1 MLVPRFN
8 FDEVSSAG
16 SVESTFSEVPSINR
30 ELWLP
35 LAAPANILNQARNS
49 SPIQSGSFVIMS
61 KLLIYLAGVCIS
73 LTLSVSSVAAQLDR
87 PSPKG
92 QRSQTADDARRL
104 IETGKTDAAI
114 GLLTDASKT
123 SNQPEFSYLLGL
135 AYHQKRDYLHAVEHL
150 SAAIQAMPETD
161 GDYRQAIKLLG
172 ISHYLLGHHRD
183 AIPYLEKTSRLVPDS
198 AEINYALG
206 TCYIQARNP
215 DKSRET
221 FARMFRIQQTSA
233 AAYLI
238 NAQMLVRQ
246 QFEELAE
253 QELKRALELDPK
265 LPQVNFLLGE
275 MAIYHAEIDRGIA
288 LLQKEIEI
296 NPAFALA
303 YYWLGEAYSRQLKW
317 DEAIAPLQKS
327 IWLNP
332 YFSGPYIV
340 LGKVY
345 LKKEELPNAESM
357 LRRAIQM
364 DPNNFSA
371 HHLLAQV
378 LQRANRPE
386 EAKREF
392 ETAEKLRTSAD
403 KQQ

>member
-1 MLVPRFN
+1 MLGP
-8 FDEVSSAG
+8 
-16 SVESTFSEVPSINR
+16 PSIR
-30 ELWLP
+30 AQVDRSSSKGQTAQVLTEARGL
-35 LAAPANILNQARNS
+35 LAA
-49 SPIQSGSFVIMS
+49 
-61 KLLIYLAGVCIS
+61 
-73 LTLSVSSVAAQLDR
+73 
-87 PSPKG
+87 
-92 QRSQTADDARRL
+92 
-104 IETGKTDAAI
+104 GKTEAAI
-114 GLLTDASKT
+114 ELLRNGSKNASDK
-123 SNQPEFSYLLGL
+123 PEISYLLGL
-135 AYHQKRDYLHAVEHL
+135 AYHQQRDYAHAVEHL
-150 SAAIQAMPETD
+150 SATIKAMPETD
-161 GDYRQAIKLLG
+161 RDYPKAIQLLG
-172 ISHYLLGHHRD
+172 ISHYLLGHHRE
-183 AIPYLEKTSRLVPDS
+183 AIPYLEKTSRLIPDS
-198 AEINYALG
+198 DEITYALG
-206 TCYIQARNP
+206 ICYIETRNP
-215 DKSRET
+215 DKSREA
-221 FARMFRIQQTSA
+221 FARMFQVQESSA

-253 QELKRALELDPK
+253 PELKKALELDPK

-275 MAIYHAEIDRGIA
+275 MAIYHAQIDRGIE

-303 YYWLGEAYSRQLKW
+303 YYWLGEAYTRQLKW
-317 DEAIAPLQKS
+317 DEAIGPLQKS

-345 LKKEELPNAESM
+345 LKKLELPNAEGM
-357 LRRAIQM
+357 LRRATQM

-386 EAKREF
+386 EARREF

>member
-1 MLVPRFN
+1 
-8 FDEVSSAG
+8 
-16 SVESTFSEVPSINR
+16 
-30 ELWLP
+30 
-35 LAAPANILNQARNS
+35 
-49 SPIQSGSFVIMS
+49 MS
-61 KLLIYLAGVCIS
+61 KSSVYLASICFS
-73 LTLSVSSVAAQLDR
+73 LTLGVSGIQAQLDR
-87 PSPKG
+87 SSS
-92 QRSQTADDARRL
+92 QRQRPQTIEDARRL
-104 IETGKTDAAI
+104 LATGNTDAAI
-114 GLLTDASKT
+114 ELLTNTSKASNK
-123 SNQPEFSYLLGL
+123 PEISYLLGL
-135 AYHQKRDYLHAVEHL
+135 AYHQKRDYIHAIEHL
-150 SAAIQAMPETD
+150 SAMIREVPETD
-161 GDYRQAIKLLG
+161 GDYRRAIQLLG
-172 ISHYLLGHHRD
+172 ISHYLLGHHRE
-183 AIPYLEKTSRLVPDS
+183 AIPYLEKASILIPDS
-198 AEINYALG
+198 AEITYALG
-206 TCYIQARNP
+206 TCYIQTRNP
-215 DKSRET
+215 DKSREA
-221 FARMFRIQQTSA
+221 FARMFKVQQASA

-238 NAQMLVRQ
+238 NAQMMVRQ

-253 QELKRALELDPK
+253 PELKKALELDPK

-275 MAIYHAEIDRGIA
+275 MAIFHAEIDRGIA

-357 LRRAIQM
+357 LRRATQM

-378 LQRANRPE
+378 LQRGNRTE

-392 ETAEKLRTSAD
+392 DTAEKLRTSAD

>member
-1 MLVPRFN
+1 
-8 FDEVSSAG
+8 
-16 SVESTFSEVPSINR
+16 
-30 ELWLP
+30 
-35 LAAPANILNQARNS
+35 
-49 SPIQSGSFVIMS
+49 MS
-61 KLLIYLAGVCIS
+61 KLSVYLASICVS
-73 LTLSVSSVAAQLDR
+73 LTLGVASIQAQLDN
-87 PSPKG
+87 PSVGG
-92 QRSQTADDARRL
+92 QKPSTVEDARRL
-104 IETGKTDAAI
+104 LEAGKTDAAI
-114 GLLTDASKT
+114 ELLTNPSKT
-123 SNQPEFSYLLGL
+123 SNSPELSYLLGL
-135 AYHQKRDYLHAVEHL
+135 AYHQKRDYVHAVEQL
-150 SAAIQAMPETD
+150 SVAFKAIPETN
-161 GDYRQAIKLLG
+161 GDYRKAIQLLG
-172 ISHYLLGHHRD
+172 ISRYLLGHYRE
-183 AIPYLEKTSRLVPDS
+183 AIPYLEKTNLLMPDS
-198 AEINYALG
+198 DQISYALG
-206 TCYIQARNP
+206 SCYIQTRNS
-215 DKSRET
+215 DRSRET
-221 FARMFRIQQTSA
+221 FARMFRLQQSSA

-238 NAQMLVRQ
+238 NAQMMVRQ

-253 QELKRALELDPK
+253 PELKKALELDSK
-265 LPQVNFLLGE
+265 LPQANFLLGE

-345 LKKEELPNAESM
+345 FKKEELPNAEGM
-357 LRRAIQM
+357 LRRAVQM

-392 ETAEKLRTSAD
+392 ETAERLRTSAD
-403 KQQ
+403 NGQQ

>member
-1 MLVPRFN
+1 VIHPQ
-8 FDEVSSAG
+8 VQAG
-16 SVESTFSEVPSINR
+16 SATLR
-30 ELWLP
+30 ARRALWLP
-35 LAAPANILNQARNS
+35 LAAPANILNQCGALAPFDRLVS
-49 SPIQSGSFVIMS
+49 LIMS
-61 KLLIYLAGVCIS
+61 KLSVYLASVCLS
-73 LTLSVSSVAAQLDR
+73 LTPSVSNIRAELAQLDR
-87 PSPKG
+87 PASQG
-92 QRSQTADDARRL
+92 QRPQTIEDARRL
-104 IETGKTDAAI
+104 LEAGKIDAAI
-114 GLLTDASKT
+114 ELLTNASKT
-123 SNQPEFSYLLGL
+123 SNKPEISYLLGL
-135 AYHQKRDYLHAVEHL
+135 AHHQKRDYNGAVEYL
-150 SAAIQAMPETD
+150 SASIKALPETD
-161 GDYRQAIKLLG
+161 RDYRKAIQLLG
-172 ISHYLLGHHRD
+172 ISHYLLGHYKE
-183 AIPYLEKTSRLVPDS
+183 AIPYLEKTNRLIPDS
-198 AEINYALG
+198 DEITYALG
-206 TCYIQARNP
+206 VCYIQTRNT
-215 DKSRET
+215 DKSREA
-221 FARMFRIQQTSA
+221 FARMFKVPQSSA

-238 NAQMLVRQ
+238 NSQMMVRQ

-253 QELKRALELDPK
+253 QELNRALELDPK

-275 MAIYHAEIDRGIA
+275 MAIYHAQIDRGIA

-303 YYWLGEAYSRQLKW
+303 YYRLGEAYSRQLKW

-332 YFSGPYIV
+332 SFSGPYIV

-357 LRRAIQM
+357 LRRATQM
-364 DPNNFSA
+364 DPNNSSA

-386 EAKREF
+386 EAKQEF

>member
-1 MLVPRFN
+1 MTKL
-8 FDEVSSAG
+8 SIYLG
-16 SVESTFSEVPSINR
+16 SVC
-30 ELWLP
+30 L
-35 LAAPANILNQARNS
+35 
-49 SPIQSGSFVIMS
+49 
-61 KLLIYLAGVCIS
+61 S
-73 LTLSVSSVAAQLDR
+73 LTLSALSICAQLDR
-87 PSPKG
+87 PSPKE
-92 QRSQTADDARRL
+92 QAPQTVGDARRL
-104 IETGKTDAAI
+104 LEAGKTDAAI
-114 GLLTDASKT
+114 ELLTNASKT
-123 SNQPEFSYLLGL
+123 SNKPEISYLLGL
-135 AYHQKRDYLHAVEHL
+135 AYHQRRDYIHAVEHL
-150 SAAIQAMPETD
+150 SATIKAMPETD
-161 GDYRQAIKLLG
+161 RDYRQAIQLLG
-172 ISHYLLGHHRD
+172 ISHYLLGHHRE
-183 AIPYLEKTSRLVPDS
+183 AIPYLEKASQLIPDS

-206 TCYIQARNP
+206 TCYIQTRNT
-215 DKSRET
+215 DKSREA
-221 FARMFRIQQTSA
+221 FARMFKVQQSSA

-246 QFEELAE
+246 QFEEMAE

-275 MAIYHAEIDRGIA
+275 MAIFHADIDRGIA

-296 NPAFALA
+296 NPAFSLA

-317 DEAIAPLQKS
+317 GEAIAPLQKS

-357 LRRAIQM
+357 LRRATQM

-403 KQQ
+403 KKQ

>member
-1 MLVPRFN
+1 ML
-8 FDEVSSAG
+8 G
-16 SVESTFSEVPSINR
+16 LPSIR
-30 ELWLP
+30 
-35 LAAPANILNQARNS
+35 AQVDRS
-49 SPIQSGSFVIMS
+49 SS
-61 KLLIYLAGVCIS
+61 KGQ
-73 LTLSVSSVAAQLDR
+73 AAQVLTEARSLLD
-87 PSPKG
+87 
-92 QRSQTADDARRL
+92 A
-104 IETGKTDAAI
+104 GKTEAAI
-114 GLLTDASKT
+114 ELLRNGSKNASDK
-123 SNQPEFSYLLGL
+123 PEISYLLGL
-135 AYHQKRDYLHAVEHL
+135 AYHQQRDYVHAVEHL
-150 SAAIQAMPETD
+150 SATIKAMPETD
-161 GDYRQAIKLLG
+161 GDYPKAIQLLG
-172 ISHYLLGHHRD
+172 ISHYLLGHHRE
-183 AIPYLEKTSRLVPDS
+183 AIPYLEKTSRLIPDS
-198 AEINYALG
+198 EEITYALG
-206 TCYIQARNP
+206 VCYIQTRNP
-215 DKSRET
+215 EKSREA
-221 FARMFRIQQTSA
+221 FARMFKVQESSA
-233 AAYLI
+233 AAHLI

-253 QELKRALELDPK
+253 PELEKALGLDPK

-275 MAIYHAEIDRGIA
+275 MAIYHAQIDRGIA

-303 YYWLGEAYSRQLKW
+303 YYWLGEAYTRQLKW
-317 DEAIAPLQKS
+317 DEAIGPLQKS

-345 LKKEELPNAESM
+345 LKKLELPNAEGM
-357 LRRAIQM
+357 LRRATQM

>member
-1 MLVPRFN
+1 
-8 FDEVSSAG
+8 
-16 SVESTFSEVPSINR
+16 
-30 ELWLP
+30 
-35 LAAPANILNQARNS
+35 
-49 SPIQSGSFVIMS
+49 MS
-61 KLLIYLAGVCIS
+61 KLSICLGSVCLS
-73 LTLSVSSVAAQLDR
+73 LTLSVSSIRAQLDR
-87 PSPKG
+87 PSANQQP
-92 QRSQTADDARRL
+92 QTVGDARRL
-104 IETGKTDAAI
+104 LEAGKTDAAI
-114 GLLTDASKT
+114 ELLTNASKT
-123 SNQPEFSYLLGL
+123 SNKPEISYLLGL
-135 AYHQKRDYLHAVEHL
+135 AYHQRRDYLHAIEHL
-150 SAAIQAMPETD
+150 SATIKAMPETD
-161 GDYRQAIKLLG
+161 RDYRQAIQLLG
-172 ISHYLLGHHRD
+172 ISHYLLGHHRE
-183 AIPYLEKTSRLVPDS
+183 AIPYLEKASQLIPDS
-198 AEINYALG
+198 AEITYALG
-206 TCYIQARNP
+206 TCYIQTRNP
-215 DKSRET
+215 DKAREA
-221 FARMFRIQQTSA
+221 FARMFKVQQSSA

-275 MAIYHAEIDRGIA
+275 MAIFHAEIDRGIA

-332 YFSGPYIV
+332 YFSGPYII

-357 LRRAIQM
+357 LRRATQM

-392 ETAEKLRTSAD
+392 EIAEKLRTSAD

>member
-1 MLVPRFN
+1 
-8 FDEVSSAG
+8 
-16 SVESTFSEVPSINR
+16 
-30 ELWLP
+30 
-35 LAAPANILNQARNS
+35 
-49 SPIQSGSFVIMS
+49 MS
-61 KLLIYLAGVCIS
+61 KSSVYLASICLS
-73 LTLSVSSVAAQLDR
+73 LTLSVSSIRAQLDR
-87 PSPKG
+87 PDSKE
-92 QRSQTADDARRL
+92 QRPQTIENARRL
-104 IETGKTDAAI
+104 IETGKTAAAI
-114 GLLTDASKT
+114 ELLTDASKT
-123 SNQPEFSYLLGL
+123 SNKAEISYLLGL
-135 AYHQKRDYLHAVEHL
+135 AYHQQRDYIRAVEHL
-150 SAAIQAMPETD
+150 SAAIKAMPETE
-161 GDYRQAIKLLG
+161 GNYRHAIQLLG
-172 ISHYLLGHHRD
+172 ISHYLLGHHKE
-183 AIPYLEKTSRLVPDS
+183 AIPYLEKASRLIPDS
-198 AEINYALG
+198 AEITYALG
-206 TCYIQARNP
+206 TCYIQTRNP
-215 DKSRET
+215 DKSREA
-221 FARMFRIQQTSA
+221 FARMFKVQQSSA
-233 AAYLI
+233 AAYVI
-238 NAQMLVRQ
+238 NAQMMVRQ

-275 MAIYHAEIDRGIA
+275 MAIYHAEIDRGVA

-296 NPAFALA
+296 NPAFAPA
-303 YYWLGEAYSRQLKW
+303 YYRLGEAYSRQLKW

-371 HHLLAQV
+371 HHLLAQA

-392 ETAEKLRTSAD
+392 ETAEKLRTGAD
-403 KQQ
+403 NQQ

>member
-1 MLVPRFN
+1 VFLISGCSGCLWPPETIFLPTYQSPHTIRWTSLIMRQQSVCLASVCFSLLLGLPSLQAQV
-8 FDEVSSAG
+8 DPLSSK
-16 SVESTFSEVPSINR
+16 EQTILSE
-30 ELWLP
+30 
-35 LAAPANILNQARNS
+35 ARS
-49 SPIQSGSFVIMS
+49 
-61 KLLIYLAGVCIS
+61 LL
-73 LTLSVSSVAAQLDR
+73 
-87 PSPKG
+87 
-92 QRSQTADDARRL
+92 DA
-104 IETGKTDAAI
+104 GKTEAAI
-114 GLLTDASKT
+114 ELLRNGSKKASD
-123 SNQPEFSYLLGL
+123 QPEISYLLGL
-135 AYHQKRDYLHAVEHL
+135 VYHQKRDYVHAVEYL
-150 SAAIQAMPETD
+150 SAAVKALPETS
-161 GDYRQAIKLLG
+161 GKYSQAIQLLG
-172 ISHYLLGHHRD
+172 LSYYLLGHYKE
-183 AIPYLEKTSRLVPDS
+183 AIPFLEKISQRLPDS
-198 AEINYALG
+198 VELTYALG
-206 TCYIQARNP
+206 ACYIQTRNP
-215 DKSRET
+215 DKSRQA
-221 FARMFRIQQTSA
+221 FARMFKLPLSSA

-238 NAQMLVRQ
+238 NAQMMVRQ

-253 QELKRALELDPK
+253 QELNKALELDPK

-275 MAIYHAEIDRGIA
+275 MAIYHAQIDRGIA

-357 LRRAIQM
+357 LRRATQL

-378 LQRANRPE
+378 LQRANRLE

-392 ETAEKLRTSAD
+392 VTAEKLRSSAD

>member
-1 MLVPRFN
+1 ML
-8 FDEVSSAG
+8 SAL
-16 SVESTFSEVPSINR
+16 STPGQ
-30 ELWLP
+30 
-35 LAAPANILNQARNS
+35 LN
-49 SPIQSGSFVIMS
+49 
-61 KLLIYLAGVCIS
+61 
-73 LTLSVSSVAAQLDR
+73 R
-87 PSPKG
+87 PSSKV
-92 QRSQTADDARRL
+92 QTPAIENARRL
-104 IETGKTDAAI
+104 IEAGKTDAAI
-114 GLLTDASKT
+114 ELLTNSSKT
-123 SNQPEFSYLLGL
+123 SNKPEISYLLGL
-135 AYHQKRDYLHAVEHL
+135 AYHQKRDYVHAVEHL
-150 SAAIQAMPETD
+150 SAIIKAMPETD
-161 GDYRQAIKLLG
+161 RDYRQAIQLLG
-172 ISHYLLGHHRD
+172 ISHYLLGHHGE
-183 AIPYLEKTSRLVPDS
+183 AVPYLEKASRLIPDS
-198 AEINYALG
+198 GEIAYALG
-206 TCYIQARNP
+206 TCYIQMRNP
-215 DKSRET
+215 DKSREA
-221 FARMFRIQQTSA
+221 FARMFKVQQSSA

-253 QELKRALELDPK
+253 VELKRALELDPK

-275 MAIYHAEIDRGIA
+275 MAIYHAEIDRGIG
-288 LLQKEIEI
+288 LLQKEIDI

-317 DEAIAPLQKS
+317 DEAVAPLQKS
-327 IWLNP
+327 VWLNP

-357 LRRAIQM
+357 LRRATQM

>member
-1 MLVPRFN
+1 
-8 FDEVSSAG
+8 
-16 SVESTFSEVPSINR
+16 
-30 ELWLP
+30 
-35 LAAPANILNQARNS
+35 
-49 SPIQSGSFVIMS
+49 
-61 KLLIYLAGVCIS
+61 
-73 LTLSVSSVAAQLDR
+73 
-87 PSPKG
+87 
-92 QRSQTADDARRL
+92 
-104 IETGKTDAAI
+104 
-114 GLLTDASKT
+114 
-123 SNQPEFSYLLGL
+123 
-135 AYHQKRDYLHAVEHL
+135 
-150 SAAIQAMPETD
+150 MPETD
-161 GDYRQAIKLLG
+161 RDYRQAIQLLG

-183 AIPYLEKTSRLVPDS
+183 AIPYLEKASQLIPDS
-198 AEINYALG
+198 AEITYALG
-206 TCYIQARNP
+206 TCYIQTRNP
-215 DKSRET
+215 DKSRQA
-221 FARMFRIQQTSA
+221 FARMFKVQQSSA

-275 MAIYHAEIDRGIA
+275 MAIFHAEIDRGIA

-303 YYWLGEAYSRQLKW
+303 YYWLGEAYTRQLKW

-392 ETAEKLRTSAD
+392 ETAERLRASAD

>member
-1 MLVPRFN
+1 
-8 FDEVSSAG
+8 
-16 SVESTFSEVPSINR
+16 
-30 ELWLP
+30 
-35 LAAPANILNQARNS
+35 
-49 SPIQSGSFVIMS
+49 MS
-61 KLLIYLAGVCIS
+61 KLSICLGTVCLS
-73 LTLSVSSVAAQLDR
+73 LTLSVPSIRAQLDR
-87 PSPKG
+87 PSGKQQP
-92 QRSQTADDARRL
+92 QTVEDARRL
-104 IETGKTDAAI
+104 LEAGKTDAAI
-114 GLLTDASKT
+114 ELLTNASKT
-123 SNQPEFSYLLGL
+123 SNKPEISYLLGL
-135 AYHQKRDYLHAVEHL
+135 AYHQRRDYLHAIDHL
-150 SAAIQAMPETD
+150 SATIKAMPETD
-161 GDYRQAIKLLG
+161 RDYRQAIQLLG
-172 ISHYLLGHHRD
+172 ISHYLLGHHRE
-183 AIPYLEKTSRLVPDS
+183 AIPYLEKASQLIPDS
-198 AEINYALG
+198 AEITYALG
-206 TCYIQARNP
+206 TCYIQTRNP
-215 DKSRET
+215 EKAREA
-221 FARMFRIQQTSA
+221 FARMFKVPQSSA

-253 QELKRALELDPK
+253 QELKRALELDPR

-275 MAIYHAEIDRGIA
+275 MAIFHAEIDRGIA

-357 LRRAIQM
+357 LRRATQM

-371 HHLLAQV
+371 HHLLAQI

>member
-1 MLVPRFN
+1 
-8 FDEVSSAG
+8 
-16 SVESTFSEVPSINR
+16 
-30 ELWLP
+30 
-35 LAAPANILNQARNS
+35 
-49 SPIQSGSFVIMS
+49 MS
-61 KLLIYLAGVCIS
+61 KVPAYLASVCLF
-73 LTLSVSSVAAQLDR
+73 LTLSVSGVRAQLDR
-87 PSPKG
+87 GPSKG
-92 QRSQTADDARRL
+92 QRSQTVENARRL
-104 IETGKTDAAI
+104 LQAGKTDAAI
-114 GLLTDASKT
+114 ELLTSASKV
-123 SNQPEFSYLLGL
+123 SDQPEVSYLLGL
-135 AYHQKRDYLHAVEHL
+135 AYHQKRDYIHAVEHL
-150 SAAIQAMPETD
+150 SATIKTMPDTD
-161 GDYRQAIKLLG
+161 GDYRQAIQLLG
-172 ISHYLLGHHRD
+172 ISQYLLGQHRE
-183 AIPYLEKTSRLVPDS
+183 AIPSLEKASRLIPDS
-198 AEINYALG
+198 VEITYALG
-206 TCYIQARNP
+206 TCYIQTRDP

-221 FARMFRIQQTSA
+221 FARMYNVKQSSA

-238 NAQMLVRQ
+238 NAQMMVRQ

-253 QELKRALELDPK
+253 PELKKALELDPN

-275 MAIYHAEIDRGIA
+275 MAIYHADIDRGIA

-303 YYWLGEAYSRQLKW
+303 YYWLGEAYSRKLKW

-345 LKKEELPNAESM
+345 LKKEELPNAENM

-378 LQRANRPE
+378 LQRANREE

-392 ETAEKLRTSAD
+392 ASAEKLRTSTD
-403 KQQ
+403 KQ

>member
-1 MLVPRFN
+1 LREEKVNQPGIT
-8 FDEVSSAG
+8 SSCYA
-16 SVESTFSEVPSINR
+16 PAR
-30 ELWLP
+30 RALWLP
-35 LAAPANILNQARNS
+35 LAAPANMLNQRRS
-49 SPIQSGSFVIMS
+49 IRPLSLVIMS
-61 KLLIYLAGVCIS
+61 KLSVYLASISLS
-73 LTLSVSSVAAQLDR
+73 LTLSVSSIRAQLDR
-87 PSPKG
+87 PSSRE
-92 QRSQTADDARRL
+92 QRSQTVENARRL
-104 IETGKTDAAI
+104 LEAGKTDAAI
-114 GLLTDASKT
+114 ELLTDASKT
-123 SNQPEFSYLLGL
+123 SNKPKISYLLGL
-135 AYHQKRDYLHAVEHL
+135 AYHQKRDYIHAVEHL
-150 SAAIQAMPETD
+150 SATVKAMPETE
-161 GDYRQAIKLLG
+161 GDYRQAIQLLG
-172 ISHYLLGHHRD
+172 ISHYLLGHHRE
-183 AIPYLEKTSRLVPDS
+183 AIPYLEKAGRLIPDS
-198 AEINYALG
+198 DEITYALG
-206 TCYIQARNP
+206 VCYIQTRDT
-215 DKSRET
+215 DKSREA
-221 FARMFRIQQTSA
+221 FARMFKVQESSA

-253 QELKRALELDPK
+253 PELKKALELDPK

-275 MAIYHAEIDRGIA
+275 MAIYHAQIDRGIA

-303 YYWLGEAYSRQLKW
+303 YYWLGEAYTRQLKW

-345 LKKEELPNAESM
+345 LKKLELPNAESM
-357 LRRAIQM
+357 LRRATQM

>member
-1 MLVPRFN
+1 MKKL
-8 FDEVSSAG
+8 
-16 SVESTFSEVPSINR
+16 SV
-30 ELWLP
+30 
-35 LAAPANILNQARNS
+35 
-49 SPIQSGSFVIMS
+49 
-61 KLLIYLAGVCIS
+61 YLASICLS
-73 LTLSVSSVAAQLDR
+73 LMLSVSSVKAQSDR
-87 PSPKG
+87 QSSKG
-92 QRSQTADDARRL
+92 QRLQTVGDARRL
-104 IETGKTDAAI
+104 LEAGKTDAAI
-114 GLLTDASKT
+114 ELLTNASKK
-123 SNQPEFSYLLGL
+123 SNQPEISYLLGL
-135 AYHQKRDYLHAVEHL
+135 AHHQKRDYIHAIEYL
-150 SAAIQAMPETD
+150 SAAIKTLPETD
-161 GDYRQAIKLLG
+161 ADYRRAIQLLG
-172 ISHYLLGHHRD
+172 ISHYLLGHHRE
-183 AIPYLEKTSRLVPDS
+183 AIPYLEKASRLISDS
-198 AEINYALG
+198 AEITYALG
-206 TCYIQARNP
+206 TCYVQTRDT

-221 FARMFRIQQTSA
+221 FARMFKVQPSSA

-238 NAQMLVRQ
+238 NAQMMVRQ

-253 QELKRALELDPK
+253 AELNKALELDPK

-275 MAIYHAEIDRGIA
+275 MAIFHAQTDRGIA

-327 IWLNP
+327 VWLNP

-357 LRRAIQM
+357 LRRATQM

-378 LQRANRPE
+378 LQHANRPE

-392 ETAEKLRTSAD
+392 ELAEKLRTNAD

>member
-1 MLVPRFN
+1 
-8 FDEVSSAG
+8 
-16 SVESTFSEVPSINR
+16 
-30 ELWLP
+30 
-35 LAAPANILNQARNS
+35 
-49 SPIQSGSFVIMS
+49 MS
-61 KLLIYLAGVCIS
+61 KLSVYVAGMCLS
-73 LTLSVSSVAAQLDR
+73 LTLSVSSIEAQSDR
-87 PSPKG
+87 PSSNG
-92 QRSQTADDARRL
+92 QSPQTVENARRL
-104 IETGKTDAAI
+104 LEAGKTDAAI
-114 GLLTDASKT
+114 ELLTIAPKT
-123 SNQPEFSYLLGL
+123 SNKLELSYLLGL
-135 AYHQKRDYLHAVEHL
+135 AYHQKRDYVHAVEHL
-150 SAAIQAMPETD
+150 SASINAMLETD
-161 GDYRQAIKLLG
+161 RNYRQAIQLLG
-172 ISHYLLGHHRD
+172 ISHYLLGHHKE
-183 AIPYLEKTSRLVPDS
+183 AIPFLEKTSAFIPDS
-198 AEINYALG
+198 AEITYALG
-206 TCYIQARNP
+206 ACYLQTRNP
-215 DKSRET
+215 DKSREA
-221 FARMFRIQQTSA
+221 FARMFKVQQSSA

-238 NAQMLVRQ
+238 NAQMMVRQ

-253 QELKRALELDPK
+253 QELKRAVNLDPK
-265 LPQVNFLLGE
+265 LPQVHFLLGE

-357 LRRAIQM
+357 LRRATQM

-403 KQQ
+403 NQQ

>member
-1 MLVPRFN
+1 VGELR
-8 FDEVSSAG
+8 SSKNPQSRVTAD
-16 SVESTFSEVPSINR
+16 V
-30 ELWLP
+30 WLP
-35 LAAPANILNQARNS
+35 LASPANILNQVRS
-49 SPIQSGSFVIMS
+49 IRFTGPVSIVIMK
-61 KLLIYLAGVCIS
+61 KLSVYLASICLS
-73 LTLSVSSVAAQLDR
+73 LALSVSSVRAQLDR
-87 PSPKG
+87 PSS
-92 QRSQTADDARRL
+92 REQTPQTVENARRL
-104 IETGKTDAAI
+104 LDAGKTDDAI
-114 GLLTDASKT
+114 ELLTIASKT
-123 SNQPEFSYLLGL
+123 SSKSEISYLLGL
-135 AYHQKRDYLHAVEHL
+135 AYHQKRDYVHAVEHL
-150 SAAIQAMPETD
+150 SASINAMPETD
-161 GDYRQAIKLLG
+161 GNYRQAIQLLG
-172 ISHYLLGHHRD
+172 ISHYLLGHYKE
-183 AIPYLEKTSRLVPDS
+183 AIPFLEKTSGFIPGS
-198 AEINYALG
+198 AEITYALG
-206 TCYIQARNP
+206 TCYIQTRNP
-215 DKSRET
+215 DKSREA
-221 FARMFRIQQTSA
+221 FARMFKVQQSSA

-238 NAQMLVRQ
+238 NAQMMVRQ

-253 QELKRALELDPK
+253 QELKIAVNLDPK
-265 LPQVNFLLGE
+265 LPEVHFLLGE

-288 LLQKEIEI
+288 LLQKEIEL

-317 DEAIAPLQKS
+317 NEAIAPLQKS

-357 LRRAIQM
+357 LRRATQM

-392 ETAEKLRTSAD
+392 ETAEKLRTSGD
-403 KQQ
+403 TQQ

>member
-1 MLVPRFN
+1 ML
-8 FDEVSSAG
+8 G
-16 SVESTFSEVPSINR
+16 VPSIR
-30 ELWLP
+30 AQVDRSSSKEQIV
-35 LAAPANILNQARNS
+35 LAEARGLLQA
-49 SPIQSGSFVIMS
+49 
-61 KLLIYLAGVCIS
+61 
-73 LTLSVSSVAAQLDR
+73 
-87 PSPKG
+87 
-92 QRSQTADDARRL
+92 
-104 IETGKTDAAI
+104 GKTEAAI
-114 GLLTDASKT
+114 ELLRNGPKNAPDKPAI
-123 SNQPEFSYLLGL
+123 SYLLGL
-135 AYHQKRDYLHAVEHL
+135 AYHQKRDYVQAVEYL
-150 SAAIQAMPETD
+150 SAAINGLPQTGGE
-161 GDYRQAIKLLG
+161 YYQAIQFLG
-172 ISHYLLGHHRD
+172 QSHYLLGHYKE
-183 AIPYLEKTSRLVPDS
+183 AIPFLEKTSQRVPDS

-206 TCYIQARNP
+206 ACYIQTRNP
-215 DKSRET
+215 DKSRQA
-221 FARMFRIQQTSA
+221 FARMFKLPVSSA
-233 AAYLI
+233 ASYLV
-238 NAQMLVRQ
+238 NAQMMIRQ

-253 QELKRALELDPK
+253 LELKKALGLDPK
-265 LPQVNFLLGE
+265 LPQVNFLLGQ
-275 MAIYHAEIDRGIA
+275 MAIYHADTDRGIA

-357 LRRAIQM
+357 LRRATQM

-378 LQRANRPE
+378 LQRANREE

-392 ETAEKLRTSAD
+392 ETAEKLRTKGD
-403 KQQ
+403 NER